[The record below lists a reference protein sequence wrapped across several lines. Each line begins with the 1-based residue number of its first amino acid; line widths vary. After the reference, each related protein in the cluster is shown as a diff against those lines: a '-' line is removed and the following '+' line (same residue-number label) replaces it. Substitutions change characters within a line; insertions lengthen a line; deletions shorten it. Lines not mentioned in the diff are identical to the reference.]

1 MKKKILAISTA
12 TAILLSVPFFANA
25 DDQQPVFNQVSLTAE
40 GETVV
45 QQDYLTITL
54 VTKVQG
60 NSNKE
65 VQQKL
70 TENLNEAVK
79 DLKSKIKDDNFSLK
93 TGQFSIYPEYT
104 NNTISGWQGNA
115 SIIIE
120 GKDFNTMSEA
130 APNVNKFS
138 IVNSN
143 FSVSESKMKELKS
156 ETVKKA
162 IDNFK
167 SQSTEVAKGFGFD
180 SYRIQS
186 VNITYDERYP
196 TPIYNRVM
204 MAKAEMVADAPAA
217 PPVSFESGKTTIKA
231 VINGSII
238 LNSYVQ

>member
-1 MKKKILAISTA
+1 
-12 TAILLSVPFFANA
+12 
-25 DDQQPVFNQVSLTAE
+25 
-40 GETVV
+40 
-45 QQDYLTITL
+45 
-54 VTKVQG
+54 
-60 NSNKE
+60 
-65 VQQKL
+65 
-70 TENLNEAVK
+70 
-79 DLKSKIKDDNFSLK
+79 
-93 TGQFSIYPEYT
+93 
-104 NNTISGWQGNA
+104 
-115 SIIIE
+115 
-120 GKDFNTMSEA
+120 MSEA

-204 MAKAEMVADAPAA
+204 MAKAEMVADAPSA